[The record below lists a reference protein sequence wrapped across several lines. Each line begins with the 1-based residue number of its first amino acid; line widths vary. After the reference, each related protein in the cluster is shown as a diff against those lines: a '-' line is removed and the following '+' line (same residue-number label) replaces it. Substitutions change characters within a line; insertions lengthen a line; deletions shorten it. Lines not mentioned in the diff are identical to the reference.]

1 MPDDKIQAFKATL
14 QQKIQT
20 LITEFAEGTISREQ
34 FHAIYERYTGQIALA
49 DMAGSANENSAAAII
64 SMAQDGPPTIAVKES
79 MIAKAIGMAIYDHR
93 SGTLLETLGA
103 FDVPPDKLAPI
114 LNDFSLMIE
123 NRKRLEREVRKF
135 AARKWL
141 VFAAGRFTTVVTLF
155 YNEPSE
161 AQGREI
167 ARLHHDFEQAN
178 QPAFTSGKVDAG
190 KLAYPFLV
198 FVQKKVQKKG

>member
-1 MPDDKIQAFKATL
+1 MPEDKIQIFKATL
-14 QQKIQT
+14 QQKIQK
-20 LITEFAEGTISREQ
+20 LINEFAEGTISREQ
-34 FHAIYERYTGQIALA
+34 FHAIYERYTGQMALA
-49 DMAGSANENSAAAII
+49 DMAGSTSQSSAEAII
-64 SMAQDGPPTIAVKES
+64 SMAQDGPPTVAVKES
-79 MIAKAIGMAIYDHR
+79 MMAKAIGMAIYDHR
-93 SGTLLETLGA
+93 TGKLLETLGG
-103 FDVPPDKLAPI
+103 FDVSPDKLAPI
-114 LNDFSLMIE
+114 LNDFTLMIE
-123 NRKRLEREVRKF
+123 SGKHVEREVRKI

-178 QPAFTSGKVDAG
+178 QPAFTSGAVDAG